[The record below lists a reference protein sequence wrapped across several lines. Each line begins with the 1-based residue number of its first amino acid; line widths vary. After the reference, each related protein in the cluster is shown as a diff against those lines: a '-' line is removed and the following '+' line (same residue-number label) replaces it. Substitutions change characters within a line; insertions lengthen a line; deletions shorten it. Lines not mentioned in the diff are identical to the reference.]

1 MAIVGKDRLDFL
13 ELLRHDEEVREI
25 IRQIVSGG
33 SCPSPS
39 WAERERPEAIQK
51 KQELRRALKEAQ
63 QEIDAL
69 TEREQQALADG
80 ERYRQA
86 LEQAQ
91 QQCQTLVQQGLTL
104 RQSLE
109 QMQSEA
115 AQAQRERDQARRQCR
130 DLEEQGTALRQSLE
144 QMQREAVQDQRERDQ
159 ARRQCRDLEEQGTAL
174 RRRLEQVQRDSA
186 QARQERDQA
195 QGEARSLRQEAKDAD
210 KALSQRFAEGWRL
223 YQQYQQVGNYLRDL
237 LTGVFARPGFEA
249 FIIGAAQERSLRPLW
264 SATRE
269 ALMKCRD
276 ESSANVLW
284 DIFQYSLGLVNQSR
298 ADDVFAI
305 ENVAVGDRYD
315 IERHALTGGSR
326 VQGTVR
332 VVHLPGYRNVRTG
345 DVVCKSLVE
354 I

>member
-39 WAERERPEAIQK
+39 WAEGKRPEAIQK
-51 KQELRRALKEAQ
+51 KQELRRALEEAR

-80 ERYRQA
+80 ERYRQD

-91 QQCQTLVQQGLTL
+91 QQCQTLAQ
-104 RQSLE
+104 QSL
-109 QMQSEA
+109 
-115 AQAQRERDQARRQCR
+115 
-130 DLEEQGTALRQSLE
+130 TLRQSLE
-144 QMQREAVQDQRERDQ
+144 QMQREAAQDQRERDQ

-223 YQQYQQVGNYLRDL
+223 YQQYQQVSDYLRGL

-276 ESSANVLW
+276 ESSANILW

-298 ADDVFAI
+298 PDDIFAI

>member
-39 WAERERPEAIQK
+39 WAEGKRPEAIQK
-51 KQELRRALKEAQ
+51 KQELRRALEAAQ

-86 LEQAQ
+86 FEQVQ
-91 QQCQTLVQQGLTL
+91 RQCQTLEQQGMVL

-109 QMQSEA
+109 QMQREA
-115 AQAQRERDQARRQCR
+115 AQAQRERDQARRQCH
-130 DLEEQGTALRQSLE
+130 DMEQQETVLCQ
-144 QMQREAVQDQRERDQ
+144 
-159 ARRQCRDLEEQGTAL
+159 
-174 RRRLEQVQRDSA
+174 RLEQVQREAA
-186 QARQERDQA
+186 QARQERERA

-223 YQQYQQVGNYLRDL
+223 YQQYQQVGDYLRGL

-332 VVHLPGYRNVRTG
+332 VVHLRGYRNVRTD

>member
-33 SCPSPS
+33 SRPSPA
-39 WAERERPEAIQK
+39 WVEGERPEAIQK
-51 KQELRRALKEAQ
+51 KQELRRALEQAQ
-63 QEIDAL
+63 QEIAAL

-80 ERYRQA
+80 DRYRQA
-86 LEQAQ
+86 FEQAQ
-91 QQCQTLVQQGLTL
+91 RQCQTLEQQGTVL

-109 QMQSEA
+109 QMQREA
-115 AQAQRERDQARRQCR
+115 ARAQEERDQARRQCR
-130 DLEEQGTALRQSLE
+130 DLEEQGTGLRQH
-144 QMQREAVQDQRERDQ
+144 
-159 ARRQCRDLEEQGTAL
+159 
-174 RRRLEQVQRDSA
+174 LEQVQRDAA
-186 QARQERDQA
+186 QARQERERA
-195 QGEARSLRQEAKDAD
+195 QGEAQSLRQEAEDAD

-223 YQQYQQVGNYLRDL
+223 YQQYQQVSDYLRDL

-249 FIIGAAQERSLRPLW
+249 FIVGAAQERSLRPLW

-276 ESSANVLW
+276 ESSANILW

-298 ADDVFAI
+298 PDDVFVL
-305 ENVAVGDRYD
+305 EDVAVGDRYD

-345 DVVCKSLVE
+345 GVICKSLVE

>member
-51 KQELRRALKEAQ
+51 KQELRRALEKAQ

-86 LEQAQ
+86 FEQAQ
-91 QQCQTLVQQGLTL
+91 Q
-104 RQSLE
+104 
-109 QMQSEA
+109 
-115 AQAQRERDQARRQCR
+115 QCR

-144 QMQREAVQDQRERDQ
+144 QMQSEAAQAQLKRDQ

-223 YQQYQQVGNYLRDL
+223 YQQYQQVSDYLRGL

-276 ESSANVLW
+276 ESSANILW

-298 ADDVFAI
+298 PDDVFAI

-345 DVVCKSLVE
+345 DIVCKSLVE

>member
-25 IRQIVSGG
+25 IRQIVSSG
-33 SCPSPS
+33 SRPSPS
-39 WAERERPEAIQK
+39 WAEGGRPEAIQK
-51 KQELRRALKEAQ
+51 KQELRRALEQAQ
-63 QEIDAL
+63 QEITAL

-80 ERYRQA
+80 DRYRQA
-86 LEQAQ
+86 FEQAQ
-91 QQCQTLVQQGLTL
+91 RQCQTLEQQGTV
-104 RQSLE
+104 
-109 QMQSEA
+109 
-115 AQAQRERDQARRQCR
+115 
-130 DLEEQGTALRQSLE
+130 LRQSLE
-144 QMQREAVQDQRERDQ
+144 QMQREVAQAQEKRDQ
-159 ARRQCRDLEEQGTAL
+159 ARRQCHDLEQKETVL
-174 RRRLEQVQRDSA
+174 RQHLEQVQREAA
-186 QARQERDQA
+186 QARQERERA
-195 QGEARSLRQEAKDAD
+195 QGEAQSLRQEAEDAD

-223 YQQYQQVGNYLRDL
+223 YQQYQQVSDYLRDL

-276 ESSANVLW
+276 ESSANILW

-298 ADDVFAI
+298 HDDVFAL
-305 ENVAVGDRYD
+305 EDVAVGDRYD

-345 DVVCKSLVE
+345 DVICKSLVE

>member
-51 KQELRRALKEAQ
+51 KQELRRALEEAR

-86 LEQAQ
+86 FEQAQ
-91 QQCQTLVQQGLTL
+91 Q
-104 RQSLE
+104 
-109 QMQSEA
+109 
-115 AQAQRERDQARRQCR
+115 
-130 DLEEQGTALRQSLE
+130 
-144 QMQREAVQDQRERDQ
+144 
-159 ARRQCRDLEEQGTAL
+159 QCRDLEEQGTAL

-195 QGEARSLRQEAKDAD
+195 QGEARSLRQEAKNAD
-210 KALSQRFAEGWRL
+210 KALSQRFAKGWRL

-276 ESSANVLW
+276 ESSANILW

-315 IERHALTGGSR
+315 IERHALTSGSR

>member
-51 KQELRRALKEAQ
+51 KQELRRALEKAQ

-86 LEQAQ
+86 FEQAQ
-91 QQCQTLVQQGLTL
+91 Q
-104 RQSLE
+104 
-109 QMQSEA
+109 
-115 AQAQRERDQARRQCR
+115 QCR

-144 QMQREAVQDQRERDQ
+144 QMQREAAQAQLKRDQ

-223 YQQYQQVGNYLRDL
+223 YQQYQQVSDYLRGL

-276 ESSANVLW
+276 ESSANILW

-298 ADDVFAI
+298 PDDVFAI

-345 DVVCKSLVE
+345 DIVCKSLVE

>member
-33 SCPSPS
+33 SRPSPS
-39 WAERERPEAIQK
+39 WAEGERPEAIQK
-51 KQELRRALKEAQ
+51 KQELRRALEQAQ
-63 QEIDAL
+63 QEITAL

-80 ERYRQA
+80 DRYRQA
-86 LEQAQ
+86 FEQAQ
-91 QQCQTLVQQGLTL
+91 RQCQTLEQQGTV
-104 RQSLE
+104 
-109 QMQSEA
+109 
-115 AQAQRERDQARRQCR
+115 
-130 DLEEQGTALRQSLE
+130 LRQSLE
-144 QMQREAVQDQRERDQ
+144 QMQREAVQAQEERDQ
-159 ARRQCRDLEEQGTAL
+159 VRRQCQNLEEQGTGL
-174 RRRLEQVQRDSA
+174 RQRLEQVQREAA
-186 QARQERDQA
+186 QARQERDRA
-195 QGEARSLRQEAKDAD
+195 QGEAQSLRQEAEDAD

-223 YQQYQQVGNYLRDL
+223 YQQYQQVGDYLRDL

-276 ESSANVLW
+276 ESSANILW

-298 ADDVFAI
+298 PDDVFAL
-305 ENVAVGDRYD
+305 EDVAVGDRYD

-345 DVVCKSLVE
+345 AVICKSLVE

>member
-33 SCPSPS
+33 SHLSPA
-39 WAERERPEAIQK
+39 WAEGGRPEAIQK
-51 KQELRRALKEAQ
+51 KQELRRALEQAQ
-63 QEIDAL
+63 QEIAAL

-80 ERYRQA
+80 GRYRQA
-86 LEQAQ
+86 FEQVQRQCQDLEAKGRELHQHLEQ
-91 QQCQTLVQQGLTL
+91 VQ
-104 RQSLE
+104 R
-109 QMQSEA
+109 EA
-115 AQAQRERDQARRQCR
+115 AQAREERDQVRRQCQN
-130 DLEEQGTALRQSLE
+130 LEEQGTGLRQRLE
-144 QMQREAVQDQRERDQ
+144 RVQREA
-159 ARRQCRDLEEQGTAL
+159 
-174 RRRLEQVQRDSA
+174 A
-186 QARQERDQA
+186 QARQERERA
-195 QGEARSLRQEAKDAD
+195 QGEAQSLRQEAKDAD

-223 YQQYQQVGNYLRDL
+223 YQQYQQVSDYLRDL

-264 SATRE
+264 SVTRE

-276 ESSANVLW
+276 ESSANILW

-298 ADDVFAI
+298 PDDVFAL
-305 ENVAVGDRYD
+305 EDVAVGDRYD

-345 DVVCKSLVE
+345 DVICKSLVE

>member
-33 SCPSPS
+33 SRPSPS

-86 LEQAQ
+86 FEQAQ
-91 QQCQTLVQQGLTL
+91 QQCQ
-104 RQSLE
+104 SLE
-109 QMQSEA
+109 QMQREA
-115 AQAQRERDQARRQCR
+115 AQAQRERDQAQQQCR
-130 DLEEQGTALRQSLE
+130 DLEEQGTAL
-144 QMQREAVQDQRERDQ
+144 
-159 ARRQCRDLEEQGTAL
+159 C
-174 RRRLEQVQRDSA
+174 RRLEQVQREAA
-186 QARQERDQA
+186 QARQERERA
-195 QGEARSLRQEAKDAD
+195 QGEAQSLRQEAEDAD

-223 YQQYQQVGNYLRDL
+223 YQQYQQVSDYLRGL

-276 ESSANVLW
+276 ESSANILW

-298 ADDVFAI
+298 PDDVFAI

-345 DVVCKSLVE
+345 DIVCKSLVE

>member
-86 LEQAQ
+86 FEQAQ
-91 QQCQTLVQQGLTL
+91 Q
-104 RQSLE
+104 
-109 QMQSEA
+109 
-115 AQAQRERDQARRQCR
+115 QCR

-144 QMQREAVQDQRERDQ
+144 QMQREAAQAQLKRDQ
-159 ARRQCRDLEEQGTAL
+159 AL

-223 YQQYQQVGNYLRDL
+223 YQQYQQVSDYLRGL

-276 ESSANVLW
+276 ESSANILW

-298 ADDVFAI
+298 PDDVFAI

-345 DVVCKSLVE
+345 DIVCKSLVE

>member
-25 IRQIVSGG
+25 IRQIISGG

-39 WAERERPEAIQK
+39 WAEGKRPEAIQK
-51 KQELRRALKEAQ
+51 KQELRRALEQAQ
-63 QEIDAL
+63 QEITAL

-80 ERYRQA
+80 DRYRQA
-86 LEQAQ
+86 FEQVQ
-91 QQCQTLVQQGLTL
+91 RQCQTLEQQGTV
-104 RQSLE
+104 
-109 QMQSEA
+109 
-115 AQAQRERDQARRQCR
+115 
-130 DLEEQGTALRQSLE
+130 LRQSLE
-144 QMQREAVQDQRERDQ
+144 QMQREAAQAQRERDQ
-159 ARRQCRDLEEQGTAL
+159 VQRQCQTLE
-174 RRRLEQVQRDSA
+174 
-186 QARQERDQA
+186 A

-223 YQQYQQVGNYLRDL
+223 YQQYQQVSDYLRGL

-276 ESSANVLW
+276 ESSANILW

-298 ADDVFAI
+298 PDDVFAI

-345 DVVCKSLVE
+345 DIVCKSLVE

>member
-33 SCPSPS
+33 SHLSPS
-39 WAERERPEAIQK
+39 WAEGERPEAIQK
-51 KQELRRALKEAQ
+51 KQELRRALEQAQ
-63 QEIDAL
+63 QEITAL

-80 ERYRQA
+80 DRYRQA
-86 LEQAQ
+86 FEQAQ
-91 QQCQTLVQQGLTL
+91 RQCQTLEQQGTV
-104 RQSLE
+104 
-109 QMQSEA
+109 
-115 AQAQRERDQARRQCR
+115 
-130 DLEEQGTALRQSLE
+130 LRQSLE
-144 QMQREAVQDQRERDQ
+144 QMQREVAQAQEERDQ
-159 ARRQCRDLEEQGTAL
+159 ARRQCHDLEQKETVL
-174 RRRLEQVQRDSA
+174 RQHLEQVQREAA
-186 QARQERDQA
+186 QARQERERA
-195 QGEARSLRQEAKDAD
+195 QGEAQSLRQEAEDAD

-223 YQQYQQVGNYLRDL
+223 YQQYQQVSDYLRDL

-276 ESSANVLW
+276 ESSANILW
-284 DIFQYSLGLVNQSR
+284 DIFQYSLSLVNQSR
-298 ADDVFAI
+298 SDDVFVL
-305 ENVAVGDRYD
+305 EDVAVGDRYD

-345 DVVCKSLVE
+345 DIVCKSLVE

>member
-25 IRQIVSGG
+25 IRQIISGG

-39 WAERERPEAIQK
+39 WAEGKRPEAIQK
-51 KQELRRALKEAQ
+51 KQELRRALEQAQ
-63 QEIDAL
+63 QEITAL

-80 ERYRQA
+80 DRYRQA
-86 LEQAQ
+86 FEQVQ
-91 QQCQTLVQQGLTL
+91 RQCQTLEQQGTV
-104 RQSLE
+104 
-109 QMQSEA
+109 
-115 AQAQRERDQARRQCR
+115 
-130 DLEEQGTALRQSLE
+130 LRQSLE
-144 QMQREAVQDQRERDQ
+144 QMQREAAQTQRERDQ

-276 ESSANVLW
+276 ESSANILW

>member
-33 SCPSPS
+33 SHLSPS
-39 WAERERPEAIQK
+39 WAKGERPEAIQK
-51 KQELRRALKEAQ
+51 KQELRRALEQAQ
-63 QEIDAL
+63 QEITAL
-69 TEREQQALADG
+69 TEWEQQALADG
-80 ERYRQA
+80 DRYRQA
-86 LEQAQ
+86 FEQAQ
-91 QQCQTLVQQGLTL
+91 RQCQTLEQQGTV
-104 RQSLE
+104 
-109 QMQSEA
+109 
-115 AQAQRERDQARRQCR
+115 
-130 DLEEQGTALRQSLE
+130 LRQSLE
-144 QMQREAVQDQRERDQ
+144 QMQREV
-159 ARRQCRDLEEQGTAL
+159 
-174 RRRLEQVQRDSA
+174 A
-186 QARQERDQA
+186 QARQERERA
-195 QGEARSLRQEAKDAD
+195 QGEAQSLRQEAEDAD

-223 YQQYQQVGNYLRDL
+223 YQQYQQVGDYLRDL

-276 ESSANVLW
+276 ESSANILW

-298 ADDVFAI
+298 PDDVFAL
-305 ENVAVGDRYD
+305 EDVAVGDRYD

>member
-1 MAIVGKDRLDFL
+1 
-13 ELLRHDEEVREI
+13 
-25 IRQIVSGG
+25 
-33 SCPSPS
+33 
-39 WAERERPEAIQK
+39 
-51 KQELRRALKEAQ
+51 
-63 QEIDAL
+63 
-69 TEREQQALADG
+69 
-80 ERYRQA
+80 
-86 LEQAQ
+86 
-91 QQCQTLVQQGLTL
+91 
-104 RQSLE
+104 
-109 QMQSEA
+109 MQREA
-115 AQAQRERDQARRQCR
+115 AQAQ
-130 DLEEQGTALRQSLE
+130 LK
-144 QMQREAVQDQRERDQ
+144 RDQ

-223 YQQYQQVGNYLRDL
+223 YQQYQQVSDYLRGL

-276 ESSANVLW
+276 ESSANILW

-298 ADDVFAI
+298 PDDVFAI

-345 DVVCKSLVE
+345 DIVCKSLVE

>member
-1 MAIVGKDRLDFL
+1 MAIVGKERLDFL

-25 IRQIVSGG
+25 IRQIISGG

-80 ERYRQA
+80 ECYRQA

-91 QQCQTLVQQGLTL
+91 QQCQTLAQQGLTL

-115 AQAQRERDQARRQCR
+115 VQA
-130 DLEEQGTALRQSLE
+130 
-144 QMQREAVQDQRERDQ
+144 QRERDQ

-195 QGEARSLRQEAKDAD
+195 QGEVRSLRQEAEDAD

-223 YQQYQQVGNYLRDL
+223 YQQYQQVSDYLRGL

-276 ESSANVLW
+276 ESSANILW

>member
-51 KQELRRALKEAQ
+51 KQELRRALEQAQ
-63 QEIDAL
+63 QEITAL

-80 ERYRQA
+80 ERYRQVFEQVQRQCQI
-86 LEQAQ
+86 LEQ
-91 QQCQTLVQQGLTL
+91 QGTVL
-104 RQSLE
+104 RQRLE
-109 QMQSEA
+109 QVQREA
-115 AQAQRERDQARRQCR
+115 AQAQRERDQARRQCH
-130 DLEEQGTALRQSLE
+130 DLEEQGTALHQ
-144 QMQREAVQDQRERDQ
+144 
-159 ARRQCRDLEEQGTAL
+159 
-174 RRRLEQVQRDSA
+174 RLEQVQRDSA

-223 YQQYQQVGNYLRDL
+223 YQQYQQVSDYLRGL

-276 ESSANVLW
+276 ESSANILW

-298 ADDVFAI
+298 PDDVFVL
-305 ENVAVGDRYD
+305 EDVAVGDRYD

-345 DVVCKSLVE
+345 DVICKSLVE

>member
-51 KQELRRALKEAQ
+51 KQELRRALKAARQ
-63 QEIDAL
+63 KIDAL

-80 ERYRQA
+80 ECYRQA

-91 QQCQTLVQQGLTL
+91 Q
-104 RQSLE
+104 
-109 QMQSEA
+109 
-115 AQAQRERDQARRQCR
+115 QCR

-144 QMQREAVQDQRERDQ
+144 QMQSEAVQAQRERDQ

-195 QGEARSLRQEAKDAD
+195 QGEAQSLRQEAKDAD

-223 YQQYQQVGNYLRDL
+223 YQQYQQVSDYLRGL

-276 ESSANVLW
+276 ESSANILW

-298 ADDVFAI
+298 PDDIFAI

>member
-13 ELLRHDEEVREI
+13 ELLRHDEEVRDI

-39 WAERERPEAIQK
+39 WAEGKRPEAIQK
-51 KQELRRALKEAQ
+51 KQELRRALEEAR

-86 LEQAQ
+86 FEQAQ
-91 QQCQTLVQQGLTL
+91 QQCQ
-104 RQSLE
+104 SLE
-109 QMQSEA
+109 QMQREA
-115 AQAQRERDQARRQCR
+115 AQAQRERDQAQQQCR

-144 QMQREAVQDQRERDQ
+144 QMQREAAQAQRERDQ
-159 ARRQCRDLEEQGTAL
+159 VQRQCQTLEEQGTAL
-174 RRRLEQVQRDSA
+174 CRRLEQVQREAA

-276 ESSANVLW
+276 ESSANILW

-298 ADDVFAI
+298 PDDIFAI

-345 DVVCKSLVE
+345 AVVCKSLVE

>member
-51 KQELRRALKEAQ
+51 KQELRRALEEAQ

-86 LEQAQ
+86 FEQAQ
-91 QQCQTLVQQGLTL
+91 Q
-104 RQSLE
+104 
-109 QMQSEA
+109 
-115 AQAQRERDQARRQCR
+115 
-130 DLEEQGTALRQSLE
+130 
-144 QMQREAVQDQRERDQ
+144 
-159 ARRQCRDLEEQGTAL
+159 QCRDLEEQGTAL

-186 QARQERDQA
+186 QAQQERDQA

-223 YQQYQQVGNYLRDL
+223 YQQYQQVGNYLRNL
-237 LTGVFARPGFEA
+237 LTGVFARSGFEA

-276 ESSANVLW
+276 ESSANILW

-315 IERHALTGGSR
+315 IERHALTSGSR

-345 DVVCKSLVE
+345 HVVCKSLVE

>member
-69 TEREQQALADG
+69 TERKQQALADG

-91 QQCQTLVQQGLTL
+91 QQCQTLAQQGTVL

-115 AQAQRERDQARRQCR
+115 AQAQRERDQVQRQC
-130 DLEEQGTALRQSLE
+130 QT
-144 QMQREAVQDQRERDQ
+144 
-159 ARRQCRDLEEQGTAL
+159 LEEQGTAL

-223 YQQYQQVGNYLRDL
+223 YQQYQQVSDYLRGL

-276 ESSANVLW
+276 ESSANILW

>member
-69 TEREQQALADG
+69 TERKQQALADG

-91 QQCQTLVQQGLTL
+91 QQCQTLAQQGTV
-104 RQSLE
+104 
-109 QMQSEA
+109 
-115 AQAQRERDQARRQCR
+115 
-130 DLEEQGTALRQSLE
+130 LRQSLE
-144 QMQREAVQDQRERDQ
+144 QMQREAAQAQEERDQ
-159 ARRQCRDLEEQGTAL
+159 ARRQCHDMEQQETVL
-174 RRRLEQVQRDSA
+174 CQRLEQVQREAA
-186 QARQERDQA
+186 QARQERERA

-223 YQQYQQVGNYLRDL
+223 YQQYQQVSDYLRGL

-276 ESSANVLW
+276 ESSANILW

-298 ADDVFAI
+298 PDDVFAI

-345 DVVCKSLVE
+345 NVVCKSLVE

>member
-13 ELLRHDEEVREI
+13 ELLRHDEEVRDI

-39 WAERERPEAIQK
+39 WAEGKRPEAIQK
-51 KQELRRALKEAQ
+51 KQELRRALEEAR

-86 LEQAQ
+86 FEQAQ
-91 QQCQTLVQQGLTL
+91 QQC
-104 RQSLE
+104 
-109 QMQSEA
+109 
-115 AQAQRERDQARRQCR
+115 
-130 DLEEQGTALRQSLE
+130 QSLE
-144 QMQREAVQDQRERDQ
+144 QMQREAAQAQEERDQ

-223 YQQYQQVGNYLRDL
+223 YQQYQQVSDYLRGL

-276 ESSANVLW
+276 ESSANILW

-298 ADDVFAI
+298 PDDVFAI

-345 DVVCKSLVE
+345 DVICKSLVE

>member
-1 MAIVGKDRLDFL
+1 MAIVGEDRLDFL

-25 IRQIVSGG
+25 IRQIVFGG
-33 SCPSPS
+33 SHLSPS
-39 WAERERPEAIQK
+39 WAKGERPEAIQK
-51 KQELRRALKEAQ
+51 KQELRRALEQDQ
-63 QEIDAL
+63 QEITAL

-80 ERYRQA
+80 GRYRQA
-86 LEQAQ
+86 FEQAQ
-91 QQCQTLVQQGLTL
+91 RQCQTLEQQGTVL

-109 QMQSEA
+109 QMQWEA
-115 AQAQRERDQARRQCR
+115 AQAQE
-130 DLEEQGTALRQSLE
+130 
-144 QMQREAVQDQRERDQ
+144 ERDQ

-223 YQQYQQVGNYLRDL
+223 YQQYQQVSDYLRGL

-276 ESSANVLW
+276 ESSANILW

-298 ADDVFAI
+298 PDDVFAL
-305 ENVAVGDRYD
+305 EDVAVGDRYD

>member
-25 IRQIVSGG
+25 IRQIISGG

-39 WAERERPEAIQK
+39 WAEGKRPEAIQK
-51 KQELRRALKEAQ
+51 KQELRRALEQAQ
-63 QEIDAL
+63 QEITAL

-80 ERYRQA
+80 DRYRQA
-86 LEQAQ
+86 FEQVQ
-91 QQCQTLVQQGLTL
+91 RQCQTLEQQGTVLH
-104 RQSLE
+104 QSLE
-109 QMQSEA
+109 QMQREA
-115 AQAQRERDQARRQCR
+115 AQAQRERDQVQRQC
-130 DLEEQGTALRQSLE
+130 QT
-144 QMQREAVQDQRERDQ
+144 
-159 ARRQCRDLEEQGTAL
+159 LEEQGTAL
-174 RRRLEQVQRDSA
+174 RRCLEQVQRDSA

-223 YQQYQQVGNYLRDL
+223 YQQYQQVSDYLRGL

-276 ESSANVLW
+276 ESSANILW

-298 ADDVFAI
+298 PDDVFAI

-345 DVVCKSLVE
+345 DIVCKSLVE

>member
-63 QEIDAL
+63 QEIDVL

-86 LEQAQ
+86 LEQVQ
-91 QQCQTLVQQGLTL
+91 QQCQTLAQQGLTL

-115 AQAQRERDQARRQCR
+115 AQAQRERDQ
-130 DLEEQGTALRQSLE
+130 
-144 QMQREAVQDQRERDQ
+144 VQ
-159 ARRQCRDLEEQGTAL
+159 RQCRDLEEQGTAL

-195 QGEARSLRQEAKDAD
+195 QGEARSLRQEAKNAD

-223 YQQYQQVGNYLRDL
+223 YQQYQQVSDYLRGL

-276 ESSANVLW
+276 ESSANILW

-298 ADDVFAI
+298 PDDVFAI

>member
-91 QQCQTLVQQGLTL
+91 QQCQTLEQQGTVL

-115 AQAQRERDQARRQCR
+115 
-130 DLEEQGTALRQSLE
+130 
-144 QMQREAVQDQRERDQ
+144 V
-159 ARRQCRDLEEQGTAL
+159 
-174 RRRLEQVQRDSA
+174 

-223 YQQYQQVGNYLRDL
+223 YQQYQQVSDYLRGL

-276 ESSANVLW
+276 ESSANILW

-298 ADDVFAI
+298 PDDVFAI

>member
-13 ELLRHDEEVREI
+13 ELLRHDGEVRDI

-39 WAERERPEAIQK
+39 WAEGKRPEAIQK
-51 KQELRRALKEAQ
+51 KQELRRALEAAQ
-63 QEIDAL
+63 QKIDAL
-69 TEREQQALADG
+69 TEQEQQALADG

-91 QQCQTLVQQGLTL
+91 QQCQTLEQQGTVL

-115 AQAQRERDQARRQCR
+115 
-130 DLEEQGTALRQSLE
+130 
-144 QMQREAVQDQRERDQ
+144 V
-159 ARRQCRDLEEQGTAL
+159 
-174 RRRLEQVQRDSA
+174 

-223 YQQYQQVGNYLRDL
+223 YQQYQQVSDYLRGL

-276 ESSANVLW
+276 ESSANILW

-298 ADDVFAI
+298 PDDVFAI

>member
-1 MAIVGKDRLDFL
+1 MSIVGKDRLDFL

-33 SCPSPS
+33 SRPSPS
-39 WAERERPEAIQK
+39 WVEGERPEAIQK

-69 TEREQQALADG
+69 TERKQQALADG

-91 QQCQTLVQQGLTL
+91 QQCQTLAQQGTVL

-115 AQAQRERDQARRQCR
+115 AQAQRERDQVQRQC
-130 DLEEQGTALRQSLE
+130 QT
-144 QMQREAVQDQRERDQ
+144 
-159 ARRQCRDLEEQGTAL
+159 LEEQGTAL

-223 YQQYQQVGNYLRDL
+223 YQQYQQVSDYLRGL

-276 ESSANVLW
+276 ESSANILW
-284 DIFQYSLGLVNQSR
+284 GIFQYSLGLVNQSR
-298 ADDVFAI
+298 PDDVFAI

-345 DVVCKSLVE
+345 NVVCKSLVE

>member
-33 SCPSPS
+33 SRPSPS
-39 WAERERPEAIQK
+39 WAEGERPEAIQK
-51 KQELRRALKEAQ
+51 KQELRRALEQAQ
-63 QEIDAL
+63 QEITAL

-80 ERYRQA
+80 DRYRQA
-86 LEQAQ
+86 FEQAQ
-91 QQCQTLVQQGLTL
+91 QQCQTLEQQETVL

-109 QMQSEA
+109 QMQREA
-115 AQAQRERDQARRQCR
+115 AQVQRERDQARRQCR
-130 DLEEQGTALRQSLE
+130 DLEEQGTGLRQRLE
-144 QMQREAVQDQRERDQ
+144 RVQREA
-159 ARRQCRDLEEQGTAL
+159 
-174 RRRLEQVQRDSA
+174 A
-186 QARQERDQA
+186 QARQERERA
-195 QGEARSLRQEAKDAD
+195 QGEAQSLRQEAKDAD

-223 YQQYQQVGNYLRDL
+223 YQQYQQVSDYLRGL

-276 ESSANVLW
+276 ESSANILW

-298 ADDVFAI
+298 SDDVFAL
-305 ENVAVGDRYD
+305 EDVAVGDRYD

-345 DVVCKSLVE
+345 DVICKSLVE

>member
-33 SCPSPS
+33 SHLSPA
-39 WAERERPEAIQK
+39 WAEGGRPEAIQK
-51 KQELRRALKEAQ
+51 KQELRWALKQAQ
-63 QEIDAL
+63 QEITAL

-80 ERYRQA
+80 GRYRQA
-86 LEQAQ
+86 FEQVQ
-91 QQCQTLVQQGLTL
+91 RQCQTLEQQGTVL

-109 QMQSEA
+109 QMKREA
-115 AQAQRERDQARRQCR
+115 AQVQQERNQARRQCH
-130 DLEEQGTALRQSLE
+130 DLEQQETVLRQ
-144 QMQREAVQDQRERDQ
+144 
-159 ARRQCRDLEEQGTAL
+159 
-174 RRRLEQVQRDSA
+174 RLEQVQRDAA
-186 QARQERDQA
+186 QAKLERERA
-195 QGEARSLRQEAKDAD
+195 QGEAQSLRQEAEDAD

-223 YQQYQQVGNYLRDL
+223 YQQYQQVSDYLRDL
-237 LTGVFARPGFEA
+237 LTGVFARPGFES

-276 ESSANVLW
+276 ESSANILW

-298 ADDVFAI
+298 SDDVFAL
-305 ENVAVGDRYD
+305 EDVAVGDRYD

-345 DVVCKSLVE
+345 DVICKSLVE

>member
-51 KQELRRALKEAQ
+51 KQELRRALEEAQ

-91 QQCQTLVQQGLTL
+91 QQCQTLAQQGLTL

-115 AQAQRERDQARRQCR
+115 AQAQLERDQAQ
-130 DLEEQGTALRQSLE
+130 Q
-144 QMQREAVQDQRERDQ
+144 
-159 ARRQCRDLEEQGTAL
+159 QCRDLEEQGTAL

-276 ESSANVLW
+276 ESSANILW

-315 IERHALTGGSR
+315 IERHALTSGSR
-326 VQGTVR
+326 VQGNVR

-345 DVVCKSLVE
+345 HVVCKSLVE

>member
-51 KQELRRALKEAQ
+51 KQELRRALEKAQ

-86 LEQAQ
+86 FEQAQ
-91 QQCQTLVQQGLTL
+91 Q
-104 RQSLE
+104 
-109 QMQSEA
+109 
-115 AQAQRERDQARRQCR
+115 
-130 DLEEQGTALRQSLE
+130 
-144 QMQREAVQDQRERDQ
+144 
-159 ARRQCRDLEEQGTAL
+159 QCRDLEEQGTAL

-223 YQQYQQVGNYLRDL
+223 YQQYQQVSDYLRGL

-276 ESSANVLW
+276 ESSANILW

-298 ADDVFAI
+298 PDDVFAI

-345 DVVCKSLVE
+345 DIVCKSLVE

>member
-51 KQELRRALKEAQ
+51 KQELRRALEEAQ

-86 LEQAQ
+86 FEQAQ
-91 QQCQTLVQQGLTL
+91 Q
-104 RQSLE
+104 
-109 QMQSEA
+109 
-115 AQAQRERDQARRQCR
+115 
-130 DLEEQGTALRQSLE
+130 
-144 QMQREAVQDQRERDQ
+144 
-159 ARRQCRDLEEQGTAL
+159 QCRDLEEQGTAL

-249 FIIGAAQERSLRPLW
+249 FIISAAQERSLRHLW

-276 ESSANVLW
+276 ESSANILW

-315 IERHALTGGSR
+315 IERHALTSGSR

>member
-33 SCPSPS
+33 SHLSPS
-39 WAERERPEAIQK
+39 WAEGERPEAIQK
-51 KQELRRALKEAQ
+51 KQELRRALEQAQ
-63 QEIDAL
+63 QEITAL

-80 ERYRQA
+80 DRYRQA
-86 LEQAQ
+86 FEQAQ
-91 QQCQTLVQQGLTL
+91 RQCQTLEQQGTV
-104 RQSLE
+104 
-109 QMQSEA
+109 
-115 AQAQRERDQARRQCR
+115 
-130 DLEEQGTALRQSLE
+130 LRQSLE
-144 QMQREAVQDQRERDQ
+144 QMQREA
-159 ARRQCRDLEEQGTAL
+159 
-174 RRRLEQVQRDSA
+174 A
-186 QARQERDQA
+186 QARQERERA
-195 QGEARSLRQEAKDAD
+195 QGEAQSLRQEAEDAD

-223 YQQYQQVGNYLRDL
+223 YQQYQQVSDYLRDL

-276 ESSANVLW
+276 ESSANILW

-298 ADDVFAI
+298 PDDVFAL

-315 IERHALTGGSR
+315 LERHALTGGSR

-345 DVVCKSLVE
+345 AVICKSLVE

>member
-25 IRQIVSGG
+25 IRQIISGG

-39 WAERERPEAIQK
+39 WAEGKRPEAIQK
-51 KQELRRALKEAQ
+51 KQELRRALEQAQ
-63 QEIDAL
+63 QEITAL

-80 ERYRQA
+80 DRYRQA
-86 LEQAQ
+86 FEQVQ
-91 QQCQTLVQQGLTL
+91 RQCQTLEQQGTV
-104 RQSLE
+104 
-109 QMQSEA
+109 
-115 AQAQRERDQARRQCR
+115 
-130 DLEEQGTALRQSLE
+130 LRQSLE
-144 QMQREAVQDQRERDQ
+144 QMQREAAQAQRERDQ
-159 ARRQCRDLEEQGTAL
+159 VQRQCQTLEEQGTAL
-174 RRRLEQVQRDSA
+174 RRCLEQVQRDSA

-223 YQQYQQVGNYLRDL
+223 YQQYQQVSDYLRGL

-276 ESSANVLW
+276 ESSANILW

-298 ADDVFAI
+298 PDDVFAI

-345 DVVCKSLVE
+345 DIVCKSLVE

>member
-51 KQELRRALKEAQ
+51 KQELRRALEEAR

-80 ERYRQA
+80 ECYRQA

-91 QQCQTLVQQGLTL
+91 QQCQTLAQQGLTL

-115 AQAQRERDQARRQCR
+115 AQAQRERDQAQ
-130 DLEEQGTALRQSLE
+130 Q
-144 QMQREAVQDQRERDQ
+144 
-159 ARRQCRDLEEQGTAL
+159 QCRDLEEQGTAL

-195 QGEARSLRQEAKDAD
+195 QGEARSLRQEAMDAD

-237 LTGVFARPGFEA
+237 LTGVFARPGFET

-276 ESSANVLW
+276 ESSANILW

-298 ADDVFAI
+298 PDDIFAI